1 VDPIDALRPRREFA
15 LPFATA
21 LFPALYLVY
30 RDANGASPSTG
41 RCLGATHVGYALAG
55 VVAGYVLA
63 AVWTPVVSI

>member
-15 LPFATA
+15 LPFAT
-21 LFPALYLVY
+21 ALYLVY

-63 AVWTPVVSI
+63 AVWTSVVSI